1 MRKTMIGCILLTM
14 SLLTAPVF
22 ADETEA
28 VPDNMVTTDLEK
40 GVLTIRIEESDE
52 KKEQDPGFWWESY
65 QGDKGDAS
73 FVELIT
79 QSTDED
85 GYAYA
90 GSFRAIDDGEDT
102 IRLVHTNGHY
112 IKEYLDFNVA
122 AENGEIKET
131 TGGGQ
136 AFETKAEDLAPILE
150 GVWDEMDGTNVL
162 EITKAP
168 EDGLRFVISNTGGR
182 NGMTTFYT
190 MTAYYD
196 AVEGALVY
204 WDGTEET
211 AAIEA
216 EGETEAD
223 QAETESAGEGTG
235 LFALE
240 PQEDDSIGILWKD
253 DTFGNY
259 DVNMFVKA
267 E

>member
-1 MRKTMIGCILLTM
+1 MRKTMLGCVLM
-14 SLLTAPVF
+14 AVSLLAVPVF
-22 ADETEA
+22 ADETEY
-28 VPDNMVTTDLEK
+28 VPDNTVTTELED
-40 GVLTIRIEESDE
+40 GVLTIRIEESAE
-52 KKEQDPGFWWESY
+52 KEQDQGFWWESY
-65 QGDKGDAS
+65 TGDKGDAS
-73 FVELIT
+73 FVELVT
-79 QSTDED
+79 QSTDEE

-112 IKEYLDFNVA
+112 TKEYLDFDVVT
-122 AENGEIKET
+122 ENGEIKET

-136 AFETKAEDLAPILE
+136 ALETKAEDLAPILE

-162 EITKAP
+162 EISEAP
-168 EDGLRFVISNTGGR
+168 DGGLRFVVSNSSGR
-182 NGMTTFYT
+182 DGMATFYT

-196 AVEGALVY
+196 VVEDALVY

-211 AAIEA
+211 ATIEA
-216 EGETEAD
+216 EGETETD

-240 PQEDDSIGILWKD
+240 LQEDDSIGIFWKD
-253 DTFGNY
+253 DTFGNV

>member
-1 MRKTMIGCILLTM
+1 MRKTMLGCVLM
-14 SLLTAPVF
+14 AVSLLAVPVF
-22 ADETEA
+22 ADETEC
-28 VPDNMVTTDLEK
+28 VPDNTVTTELED
-40 GVLTIRIEESDE
+40 GVLTIRIEESNE
-52 KKEQDPGFWWESY
+52 KEQDPDFWWETY
-65 QGDKGDAS
+65 TGDKGDAS

-79 QSTDED
+79 QSTDEE

-112 IKEYLDFNVA
+112 TKEYLDFDVVT
-122 AENGEIKET
+122 ENGEIKET

-162 EITKAP
+162 EISEAP
-168 EDGLRFVISNTGGR
+168 DGGLRFVVSNGSGR
-182 NGMTTFYT
+182 DGMATFYT

-196 AVEGALVY
+196 AVEDALVY

-211 AAIEA
+211 ATIEA
-216 EGETEAD
+216 EGEIETD

-240 PQEDDSIGILWKD
+240 LQEDDSIGIFWKD
-253 DTFGNY
+253 DTFGNV